1 MQPMFHDSRMFSLRR
16 RRLRLAHNRFS
27 ALLCCCCCCC
37 CCCAL
42 LVTSKLVYY
51 VSQGSANQGSP
62 PNRDPVVADLAPPTT
77 IEDLHFIAYELNRQ
91 QAVHHEDEFG
101 PLTPSDPVIVVQVH
115 NRWRYLKLLL
125 RSLSLVK
132 GIDRA
137 LLILSHDYYD
147 AHAHNLSKTVT
158 FCKVMQI
165 YFPYSTQLYPT
176 EFPGTHPNDC
186 PRNMNIEQARKMKCN
201 GANFPDAF
209 GHYRESAFTQI
220 KHHWWWKANFVMESL
235 NATRKH
241 DGPILLLEE
250 DYYVSADYLAAVRL
264 LLANKPKFCGYNICL
279 CMVGNLNNDYRYEKY
294 LLDKVEV
301 RPWANSTNNMGII
314 LTRDTWEVMRGC
326 FGVEKR
332 ATMLLNYVPANQLW
346 AMQLADGFACM
357 GPRPLG

>member
-1 MQPMFHDSRMFSLRR
+1 MISGDAVKDHGKELGPVKKASNSPERVCGVTIIIIIEHITGTMQPMFHASRMFSLRR

-27 ALLCCCCCCC
+27 TLVCCCCCC

-42 LVTSKLVYY
+42 LVTYKLVYY
-51 VSQGSANQGSP
+51 VSQGSAN
-62 PNRDPVVADLAPPTT
+62 
-77 IEDLHFIAYELNRQ
+77 

-158 FCKVMQI
+158 FCK
-165 YFPYSTQLYPT
+165 
-176 EFPGTHPNDC
+176 
-186 PRNMNIEQARKMKCN
+186 
-201 GANFPDAF
+201 
-209 GHYRESAFTQI
+209 
-220 KHHWWWKANFVMESL
+220 ANFVMESL

-264 LLANKPKFCGYNICL
+264 LLANKPK
-279 CMVGNLNNDYRYEKY
+279 
-294 LLDKVEV
+294 
-301 RPWANSTNNMGII
+301 
-314 LTRDTWEVMRGC
+314 
-326 FGVEKR
+326 
-332 ATMLLNYVPANQLW
+332 
-346 AMQLADGFACM
+346 
-357 GPRPLG
+357 